1 MPSQNDKNTGLALG
15 GDFVA
20 LTGALMDV
28 YSLDILHEAQGIMK
42 FENFATRRLNLNAAP
57 GETVKFTVYEDIFK
71 GGELDE
77 ATPLTSKSMVASQ
90 KDLVIKE
97 YGNAIKVSEKM
108 MRLSWQDIM
117 SESATLL
124 GRDYSVVRDIELRD
138 ALLDGATNVHF
149 VDSVTA
155 GGNGL
160 RNLITDIAAADIMT
174 TDAVRRA
181 AEVLETNNTPK
192 FNGDYY
198 VCFIHPHQA
207 SALRTDT
214 KWVSAHT
221 YNKTEDIYNGEIGR
235 WEDVIF
241 VTTSHM
247 NNGAAGATNPGFDAT
262 LKTGHAHNAVP
273 LTRDLYKSIMFGD
286 QALYCADALPV
297 ELRDNGV
304 EDFGRT
310 RGLAWYAMWGC
321 ASFQPNYSC
330 VMITA

>member
-1 MPSQNDKNTGLALG
+1 MASVDQKNTGLIDG
-15 GDFVA
+15 GNFIGLPSA
-20 LTGALMDV
+20 IMDV
-28 YSLDILHEAQGIMK
+28 YSLDIIHEAQGIMK

-57 GETVKFTVYEDIFK
+57 GETVKFTIYEDILK
-71 GGELDE
+71 GGELTESDS
-77 ATPLTSKSMVASQ
+77 LTSKSMVASQ
-90 KDLVIKE
+90 QPLVIKE

-124 GRDYSVVRDIELRD
+124 GRDYSVVRDVALRD
-138 ALLDGATNVHF
+138 ALLAGATNVHF

-247 NNGAAGATNPGFDAT
+247 NNGAAGVTNPGHDAT
-262 LKTGHAHNAVP
+262 LVKGVAANAEHY
-273 LTRDLYKSIMFGD
+273 YKSIIFGD

-321 ASFQPNYSC
+321 KAFQPNYSC
-330 VMITA
+330 VMVTA

>member
-1 MPSQNDKNTGLALG
+1 MA
-15 GDFVA
+15 
-20 LTGALMDV
+20 
-28 YSLDILHEAQGIMK
+28 
-42 FENFATRRLNLNAAP
+42 
-57 GETVKFTVYEDIFK
+57 
-71 GGELDE
+71 
-77 ATPLTSKSMVASQ
+77 
-90 KDLVIKE
+90 
-97 YGNAIKVSEKM
+97 
-108 MRLSWQDIM
+108 
-117 SESATLL
+117 
-124 GRDYSVVRDIELRD
+124 
-138 ALLDGATNVHF
+138 GATNVQF
-149 VDSVTA
+149 VDSSNA
-155 GGNGL
+155 NNNGQHAAMTS
-160 RNLITDIAAADIMT
+160 IVAADVMT

-207 SALRTDT
+207 SALRTDS
-214 KWVSAHT
+214 KWLSAHT

-262 LKTGHAHNAVP
+262 LKTAAAHGGVA

-330 VMITA
+330 VMVTA